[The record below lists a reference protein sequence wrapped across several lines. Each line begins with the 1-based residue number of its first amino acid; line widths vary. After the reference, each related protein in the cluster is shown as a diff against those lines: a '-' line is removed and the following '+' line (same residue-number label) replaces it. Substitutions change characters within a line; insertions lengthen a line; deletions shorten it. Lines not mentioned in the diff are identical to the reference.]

1 MGTENNN
8 DRQYAIV
15 KLNYK
20 EFEVIKKA
28 LYSYYLKLNHR
39 DMAIGYMNIDDS
51 IAESKAARRIIRS
64 LSKKKRI
71 EEDFYQY

>member
-15 KLNYK
+15 KLNYE
-20 EFEVIKKA
+20 EFTVIKKA
-28 LYSYYLKLNHR
+28 LYNYYLKLNHR
-39 DMAIGYMNIDDS
+39 DMPIGYMNIDDS

-71 EEDFYQY
+71 EEDFYEY